1 METFSFHVLVPAAF
15 PYRKLCHLREKNCN
29 LIRFRKEGEI
39 YEIDNGKESDI
50 GRRHEGNPLHL
61 ISCVF
66 FHECL
71 EIKHASFIMYHF

>member
-1 METFSFHVLVPAAF
+1 VPSEG
-15 PYRKLCHLREKNCN
+15 KKCN

-39 YEIDNGKESDI
+39 YEIDNGKESGI

-61 ISCVF
+61 ISCTF